1 MDEIIYLESDEEI
14 TSVIDKLK
22 ALDSQQKAV
31 SLVIPKGA
39 AILQS
44 VVNLKLL
51 QKEGVSLSK
60 DLSIVTQDRIGRN
73 LASQAGFSVY
83 DDINASKPIIEPPR
97 PQPKTEEIIELDL
110 TGKQIEDDKAPKGI
124 NVHRYDNS
132 YSAQKN
138 DFKNKTIEPEIKS
151 EPEPLSE
158 QNQPVPLNHK
168 NFNRTEESFH
178 PVNLK
183 SNTKDEH
190 RSINDVLPSSKKS
203 KKKKIVIAAIIGLT
217 IIACAALFYFFYIKA
232 FVNLVIKGD
241 SLESSVEIIVD
252 NNINQADVSRLAI
265 SGQLVESEQQGGK
278 KFSATGKKDVGEN
291 AKGTITT
298 YNESGESQKVSSGTE
313 YKSDSGLIFKATG
326 DATIPGATASVDG
339 SGNVTKVSGK
349 ADVSVEASEPGD
361 KYNIGPTNFS
371 VSGKSM
377 LSGKSTSPMSGG
389 VSRQLTVVSQN
400 DLNSAKAALTQ
411 DISNTLH
418 EELKKKADKNRIID
432 SSIKDEVI
440 STEVD
445 KKVGDEADSFEMKV
459 KIKSSAISFSEE
471 DFRKMVVEA
480 IQKTIPADKTLNL
493 SPQDEISISGGVTDT
508 STGLLKLNG
517 TVKTKTIP
525 KIDDQKLK
533 QDIAGKTK
541 SQAESIIKENK
552 NIQSVDIS
560 LRPSWWLK
568 RIPTSQKN
576 IVITKTTAN

>member
-22 ALDSQQKAV
+22 ALNSEQKAI

-83 DDINASKPIIEPPR
+83 DNINSSKPIIEPPR

-138 DFKNKTIEPEIKS
+138 DHKNNYVAEPDIKPEPEQKQPIEPKHEH
-151 EPEPLSE
+151 
-158 QNQPVPLNHK
+158 LNH
-168 NFNRTEESFH
+168 TESKPFH
-178 PVNLK
+178 PVDIR
-183 SNTKDEH
+183 SSEKDES
-190 RSINDVLPSSKKS
+190 RRINDVLPSSKKS
-203 KKKKIVIAAIIGLT
+203 KKKKIIIAVVIGLVL
-217 IIACAALFYFFYIKA
+217 IACAALFYFFYIKA

-241 SLESSVEIIVD
+241 PLESSVEIIVD
-252 NNINQADVSRLAI
+252 NNINQSDTSRLAI
-265 SGQLVESEQQGGK
+265 AGQLVESEQQGGK

-291 AKGTITT
+291 AKGTVTT
-298 YNESGESQKVSSGTE
+298 YNESGESQKVTAGTE

-339 SGNVTKVSGK
+339 SGNVIKTSGK

-389 VSRQLTVVSQN
+389 VSRQLTIVSQN

-411 DISNTLH
+411 DISNALH
-418 EELKKKADKNRIID
+418 EELKKKADKNKIID
-432 SSIKDEVI
+432 SSIKDSVV

-445 KKVGDEADSFEMKV
+445 KNVGDEADSFEMKV
-459 KIKSSAISFSEE
+459 KIKSSAIAFSEE

-480 IQKTIPADKTLNL
+480 IQKTIPTDKTLNL
-493 SPQDEISISGGVTDT
+493 SSQDEISISGGVTDT
-508 STGLLKLNG
+508 STGLLKLSG

-533 QDIAGKTK
+533 QDIAGKTE

-552 NIQSVDIS
+552 NIQSVTIT

-568 RIPTSQKN
+568 RIPTSLKN
-576 IVITKTTAN
+576 IVITKTTAD